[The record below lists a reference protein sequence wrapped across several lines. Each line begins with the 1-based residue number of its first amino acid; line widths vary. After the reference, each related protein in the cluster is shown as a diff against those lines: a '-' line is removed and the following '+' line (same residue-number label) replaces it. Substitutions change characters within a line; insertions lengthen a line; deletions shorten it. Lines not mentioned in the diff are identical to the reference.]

1 MANARGSC
9 NDREETERRELEEEA
24 RCNYSILFIF
34 LPSGWRT
41 KRALLSFLFLSSN
54 RLFRS
59 QRRATPLPSLGLRN
73 ERKKKKRR
81 KHVSICRLDVGDVG
95 HGTVQTAV
103 SASGRRRCPAQAVFR
118 PRGLPRA
125 RDQAQ
130 VRPIGPAPRALPK
143 QTGVGQRF
151 QLGHLSKGELIERER
166 QRNSM

>member
-34 LPSGWRT
+34 LPSDGGLN
-41 KRALLSFLFLSSN
+41 ALSFLSSSY
-54 RLFRS
+54 RLIVCFVLNDE
-59 QRRATPLPSLGLRN
+59 QRPSLPSVRGMRG
-73 ERKKKKRR
+73 KKKKRR

-143 QTGVGQRF
+143 QTGAGQRF